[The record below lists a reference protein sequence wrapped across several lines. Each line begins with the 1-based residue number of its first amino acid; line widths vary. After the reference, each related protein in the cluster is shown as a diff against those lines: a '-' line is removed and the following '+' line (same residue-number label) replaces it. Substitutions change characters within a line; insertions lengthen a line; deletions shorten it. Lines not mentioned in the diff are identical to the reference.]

1 MDHPN
6 DKNRNHT
13 AFEVSDLQK
22 AQFRQEAM
30 RMYAQLDTQ
39 EKIDRALNPLINPSP
54 ISRLWTWTRARIGSF
69 VNMLKVATMS
79 LFLGRAATDKRLN
92 EGNRNAE
99 KQEKIAEARKEAKIQ
114 VLNEKKAALEK
125 ESVIP
130 EKDGA
135 PTTNQQ
141 PSQETEKEPSAEQE
155 SQKQGFSQKQ
165 PQNEI
170 QLMKPNETILSL
182 QIAKMTEQYQRG
194 FLELLQRESGLEAE
208 SIQVTNSITKNGKPC
223 IQVTME
229 LNPGIMSQI
238 RIDEHGRYLGNT
250 KEMTAEEKRICG
262 DIRKLLLYYTAREY
276 APSKDKELYD
286 RTGYKQDG
294 RILRATEHNKNT
306 LRPGTTLTR
315 KDFLRAFQTATER
328 GYVNYFDF
336 GHILSVKQENGRLS
350 ASIDGQ
356 TIDLSTAKDH
366 KDGADIL
373 HDIYVAKIK
382 EDYDAIESGTHALT
396 QSIDLYKNTYE
407 QEQSQKQVEIGS
419 TEIEKTIENQETD
432 VIQEELGISM
442 SIQGQAQ
449 DATITQENIDGI
461 PFEDYD
467 DVQYEGILQEFP
479 PYEAYDF
486 DQTQIVTP
494 LDENGCP
501 TQIEMDAQEPYENTQ
516 ELLGNEQV
524 LEEQDPE
531 R

>member
-79 LFLGRAATDKRLN
+79 VFLGRAATDKRLN

-99 KQEKIAEARKEAKIQ
+99 KQEKITDARKEAKIQ

-130 EKDGA
+130 EKSSERTA
-135 PTTNQQ
+135 NEK
-141 PSQETEKEPSAEQE
+141 SNQETEKEPSAEQE
-155 SQKQGFSQKQ
+155 FQKQDSSREQM
-165 PQNEI
+165 QNEI

-182 QIAKMTEQYQRG
+182 QIAQMTEQYKKG
-194 FLELLQRESGLEAE
+194 FLELLQHESGLASEN
-208 SIQVTNSITKNGKPC
+208 IQVTNFVTKNGKPC
-223 IQVTME
+223 IQIVME
-229 LNPGIMSQI
+229 LNPGLTTQI

-262 DIRKLLLYYTAREY
+262 DTRKLLLYYTARKY
-276 APSKDKELYD
+276 TPSKDKELYN
-286 RTGYKQDG
+286 RTGYRQDG

-315 KDFLRAFQTATER
+315 KDFLRAFQTTTER

-336 GHILSVKQENGRLS
+336 GHILNVKQENGCLS

-373 HDIYVAKIK
+373 HNFYAARIK

-407 QEQSQKQVEIGS
+407 REQSQEQVEIGT
-419 TEIEKTIENQETD
+419 TEIEKTIENQEVD
-432 VIQEELGISM
+432 VIQEGLEMSE
-442 SIQGQAQ
+442 SIQGQTQ
-449 DATITQENIDGI
+449 NGIITQENIDGI

-467 DVQYEGILQEFP
+467 DVQYEEMLQEFP
-479 PYEAYDF
+479 PYETYDF

-501 TQIEMDAQEPYENTQ
+501 TQIEMNDQEPYENTQ

-524 LEEQDPE
+524 LAEQDPE

>member
-1 MDHPN
+1 MMDHPN
-6 DKNRNHT
+6 DKNRNHA

-39 EKIDRALNPLINPSP
+39 EKIDRALNPLIHPSP
-54 ISRLWTWTRARIGSF
+54 ISRLWAWTRARIGSF

-79 LFLGRAATDKRLN
+79 VFLGRAATDKRLN

-99 KQEKIAEARKEAKIQ
+99 KQEKITDARKEAKIQ

-125 ESVIP
+125 ESAIP
-130 EKDGA
+130 EKDGDRTA
-135 PTTNQQ
+135 SKQ
-141 PSQETEKEPSAEQE
+141 PSQEMEKEPSAEQE
-155 SQKQGFSQKQ
+155 SQKQNFSQEQ

-208 SIQVTNSITKNGKPC
+208 SIQVANSITKNGKSC

-276 APSKDKELYD
+276 VPSKDKELYD

-356 TIDLSTAKDH
+356 TIDLSMAKDY
-366 KDGADIL
+366 KDGVDIL
-373 HDIYVAKIK
+373 HNIYAAKIK
-382 EDYDAIESGTHALT
+382 EDYDTIESGIHALT
-396 QSIDLYKNTYE
+396 QSIDIYKEST
-407 QEQSQKQVEIGS
+407 KVE
-419 TEIEKTIENQETD
+419 ETIENQRAGITQEGQGMSVSSQD
-432 VIQEELGISM
+432 QIQDTS
-442 SIQGQAQ
+442 
-449 DATITQENIDGI
+449 ITQENIDVI
-461 PFEDYD
+461 PFEDYED
-467 DVQYEGILQEFP
+467 IQYEEMLQEFP

-494 LDENGCP
+494 LNENGCP
-501 TQIEMDAQEPYENTQ
+501 VQIEMNEQEPYENDQ
-516 ELLGNEQV
+516 ELYGKEQA